1 MATTEQTI
9 PRALRDL
16 PVLETVAPEL
26 RALVLA
32 SFVTEHYEFGGV
44 VVREGDPS
52 DAFFVVLAGRARVI
66 ATGAEGQEVSLD
78 LIGEGEAFGEEG
90 VLDGTAAPRDRPRH
104 RAADA
109 RAPGRRRAARPRDD
123 APGPGDVARAAAP
136 GPAAGARPAPASRVL
151 PSAAAGDRRAVARLR
166 RAHVRRRRGRDG
178 GRARR
183 RTACSSSR
191 TACCARTARS
201 TAPRCCCDGC
211 AAGDVVGE
219 RGLLLD
225 EPRSAT
231 IVADGAATLLFIPA
245 ATITHL
251 RARHGRFGDAL
262 AERLLLYE
270 RRDRAVTGGDV
281 SELPPPVDVADPTGG
296 VDVSETLPAGLEGGG
311 PTRKF
316 PIIRQIDAMDCG
328 AASIAMVCRRFGR
341 PVSLAYIR
349 QAVGTGYDGT
359 SLRGL
364 ARGGA
369 MVGLDVTPVKASK
382 DRLDDLALPAVVH
395 VDGNHWVIVHEVDGD
410 VVRVADPARGARKL
424 TRQEL
429 LERWSGYAAI
439 VAPTPALEL
448 APAAS
453 TSVRW
458 LWPHIRPYRWK
469 LLLALG
475 LTLLISSTQ
484 MLAPVLSQQIVDHVL
499 VDRDYTQLHLL
510 VGGMLAVI
518 LATLGLAAMQRILL
532 ARSAIGIDGST
543 LDELLDR
550 LLRMPAA
557 YFQTRRASDVETRLD
572 GLRQLREMLVSGGI
586 TAVTATTTLVA
597 ALVTMSLFSPLLT
610 LCLIAS
616 TPLYGL
622 LVFVASRKMRPIFE
636 AMEEAS
642 MRFRGRQMDTL
653 KGIETVKVS
662 GVEGATRRRVTSEF
676 QDLREKLFRSDL
688 TQMGYESLTT
698 VASSLVTLGFVWGA
712 GMLVLSGHLT
722 IGEFVLVNG
731 LVMLATGPIGTL
743 LGLYDQ
749 FQMGSVLL
757 GRLQDVFDNEPEQAE
772 QRERSAD
779 LDTFEGHISLRGVS
793 FAYPNE
799 PDRPVLRSID
809 LEVPPG
815 TSVALVGR
823 SGCGK
828 STLIKCLAGLNMPS
842 AGTISYDGVEL
853 RDLDVVAL
861 RQRLG
866 FVLQQPYIFDDTIH
880 ANIAFGEEGFPDQA
894 AVRRAAEIA
903 DADGFVT
910 RLPMGYETS
919 IGESGLTLS
928 GGQAQRIAI
937 ARAVYRRPPVL
948 LLDEATS
955 ALDVET
961 ERNVKENLDRLLE
974 GRTAFIVAHRLSTIR
989 DCDVIV
995 VIEDGAIA
1003 EQGSHE
1009 VLMRRDGLYAHL
1021 YAQQAAI

>member
-1 MATTEQTI
+1 MATTEQAI

-16 PVLETVAPEL
+16 PVLETVAPDL

-44 VVREGDPS
+44 VVREGEPS

-66 ATGAEGQEVSLD
+66 ATGADGQEVSLD

-90 VLDGTAAPRDRPRH
+90 VLDGTA
-104 RAADA
+104 
-109 RAPGRRRAARPRDD
+109 RRAT
-123 APGPGDVARAAAP
+123 VRATEP
-136 GPAAGARPAPASRVL
+136 LSL
-151 PSAAAGDRRAVARLR
+151 ARLD
-166 RAHVRRRRGRDG
+166 AGVLRGLVTTHPALGTLLAQQR
-178 GRARR
+178 RARR
-183 RTACSSSR
+183 LERALRLHSAFCHLPRPVIGELLRDCDERTFADGEVVMEQGAPADGLFVVEDGLLR
-191 TACCARTARS
+191 AYRQVEGNAMLLRRLRS
-201 TAPRCCCDGC
+201 
-211 AAGDVVGE
+211 GDVVGE
-219 RGLLLD
+219 RGLLLN

-231 IVADGAATLLFIPA
+231 IVADGAATLLFVPA
-245 ATITHL
+245 ATIERL

-281 SELPPPVDVADPTGG
+281 GELPPPVDVADPTGG

-369 MVGLDVTPVKASK
+369 MVGLDVKPVKASK
-382 DRLDDLALPAVVH
+382 DRLDELALPAIVH

-410 VVRVADPARGARKL
+410 VVRVADPARGARRL
-424 TRQEL
+424 SRQEL
-429 LERWSGYAAI
+429 LERWSGYAAL

-458 LWPHIRPYRWK
+458 LWPHIRPWRWK
-469 LLLALG
+469 LLIALVM
-475 LTLLISSTQ
+475 TLLISSTQ

-499 VDRDYTQLHLL
+499 VERDYTRLHLL
-510 VGGMLAVI
+510 VGGMLGIV
-518 LATLGLAAMQRILL
+518 LATLGLAAVQRILL
-532 ARSAIGIDGST
+532 ARSAIGIDAST

-550 LLRMPAA
+550 LLRMPTA

-586 TAVTATTTLVA
+586 TAVTATTTLLV

-616 TPLYGL
+616 TPLYAL
-622 LVFVASRKMRPIFE
+622 LVSVSSRRMRPIFE

-676 QDLREKLFRSDL
+676 QDLREKLYRSDL
-688 TQMGYESLTT
+688 TQMGYESLST
-698 VASSLVTLGFVWGA
+698 VAGAIVTLGFVWGA
-712 GMLVLSGHLT
+712 GMLVLGGHLT

-731 LVMLATGPIGTL
+731 LVMLAVGPIGTL
-743 LGLYDQ
+743 LGLWDQ
-749 FQMGSVLL
+749 VQMGSVLL

-779 LDTFEGHISLRGVS
+779 LEVFEGHISLRGVS

-828 STLIKCLAGLNMPS
+828 STLVKCLAGLNVPT
-842 AGTISYDGVEL
+842 AGTIAYDGVEL
-853 RDLDVVAL
+853 RDIDVVAL

-866 FVLQQPYIFDDTIH
+866 FVLQQPYIFDDSIP
-880 ANIAFGEEGFPDQA
+880 ANIAFGEEGFPDAA

-903 DADGFVT
+903 DADGFIA
-910 RLPMGYETS
+910 RLPMGYETA

-1009 VLMRRDGLYAHL
+1009 ALMRRDGLYAHL